1 MHKVSVSYLTSKN
14 IPEDLVKLST
24 TDVNYIHIDVMDGKY
39 VKAKS
44 LPFSEV
50 SCIHEFTNKRLDV
63 HLMVKKPKKFIE
75 DYVLLNTE
83 YITIHPEIEEDVT
96 KYLLQIKDYGIKCG
110 LALSPNID
118 ITILDKYI
126 DYIDIVLLMSVV
138 PGKGGQEFLKT
149 TYEKI
154 KDLRKYLDTKKSK
167 ALISV
172 DGGINDEIAKELK
185 EANIIVSGNYVISS
199 DDFQEKIT
207 SLR

>member
-75 DYVLLNTE
+75 DYVSLNTE

-199 DDFQEKIT
+199 DNFQEKIT